1 MVEGAEHE
9 GRGERGIALVAV
21 LGFLAVMSL
30 LAISVV
36 GAARTSISGATRH
49 LARVQAQAA
58 VESGVNLA
66 IVQLIAGRML
76 APPVLSGSQE
86 FPIGGY
92 KVSVAARPESSKID
106 LNFADVALLMGM
118 FRAAGADPDQAS
130 ALASAVQD
138 WRDADDLL
146 HLNGAEK
153 KEYEAAGL
161 KHGPANRLFESVEE
175 LRLVLGVT
183 DAIFNCLRPDV
194 TVHAQRAD
202 VDLATASP
210 LVRQA
215 AGVNPNE
222 PTATPPPQQSVI
234 SGQSIGVGEVFEI
247 TARIDDPGR
256 KIRRAE
262 RVVVR
267 ITGNQRDPY
276 WTLAVAPANPATDAA
291 LRFCPKQVPD

>member
-1 MVEGAEHE
+1 MAEPVE
-9 GRGERGIALVAV
+9 RKGERGIALIAV

-36 GAARTSISGATRH
+36 SAARTSISGATRH

-58 VESGVNLA
+58 VESGLNLA

-76 APPVLSGSQE
+76 APPALAAPQE
-86 FPIGGY
+86 FAIGGY
-92 KVSVAARPESSKID
+92 KVRVAARPESSKID

-146 HLNGAEK
+146 HLNGAER

-161 KHGPANRLFESVEE
+161 KYGPANRLFESVDE
-175 LRLVLGVT
+175 LRLVLGVSPEL
-183 DAIFNCLRPDV
+183 FNCLKPDL

-215 AGVNPNE
+215 AGVAP
-222 PTATPPPQQSVI
+222 AALAAQPPPVQSVI
-234 SGQSIGVGEVFEI
+234 SGQAVGAGEVFEI
-247 TARIDDPGR
+247 TARLDDPSR

-262 RVVVR
+262 RVVIRV
-267 ITGNQRDPY
+267 TGNQREPF
-276 WTLAVAPANPATDAA
+276 WTLSAEPPNPAIEAAARACPKSPAN
-291 LRFCPKQVPD
+291 